1 MSKHMEAAATT
12 QPELFFWERPEL
24 DFPLYDDETMGLW
37 QPILLIGSAV
47 AALVSLSFL
56 PDSRMVKSAA
66 LFLGPLVPY
75 LIVARGN
82 IFTIIKR
89 PRLGDII
96 LVPVTL
102 ILTIAYSLGMGIL
115 LYKLGFEIQG
125 NAVYNETRDA
135 VFFASLF
142 VQLFGEEMV
151 KLNIFLGVLILAFKR
166 TGNRKMS
173 VVAAAT
179 INALNNRFFITYLK
193 LKFPVVVAQ
202 SVKNLERLG
211 PHRCGEPVEILVL
224 ASAPLNLGK
233 GAHSRKEHVLE
244 IFVGGDIFCPKI
256 GLDSKDMLL
265 LACRQSLGHRVIA
278 IHFA

>member
-173 VVAAAT
+173 VVAAVIITLFIFGIAHFRAYNGSLVQ
-179 INALNNRFFITYLK
+179 ILLIQGAGSIFALFCYMR
-193 LKFPVVVAQ
+193 
-202 SVKNLERLG
+202 SKN
-211 PHRCGEPVEILVL
+211 ILTSY
-224 ASAPLNLGK
+224 A
-233 GAHSRKEHVLE
+233 
-244 IFVGGDIFCPKI
+244 
-256 GLDSKDMLL
+256 M
-265 LACRQSLGHRVIA
+265 
-278 IHFA
+278 HFLQDFLFLI

>member
-1 MSKHMEAAATT
+1 MAKHLDAAATT
-12 QPELFFWERPEL
+12 RPELFFWERPEL
-24 DFPLYDDETMGLW
+24 DFPLYNDETMGLW

-115 LYKLGFEIQG
+115 LYNLGFEIQG

-135 VFFASLF
+135 VFFAFLF

-166 TGNRKMS
+166 TGKRKMS
-173 VVAAAT
+173 VVAAVIITLFIFGIAHFRAYNGSLVQ
-179 INALNNRFFITYLK
+179 ILLIQGAGSIFALFCYMR
-193 LKFPVVVAQ
+193 
-202 SVKNLERLG
+202 SKN
-211 PHRCGEPVEILVL
+211 ILTSY
-224 ASAPLNLGK
+224 A
-233 GAHSRKEHVLE
+233 
-244 IFVGGDIFCPKI
+244 
-256 GLDSKDMLL
+256 M
-265 LACRQSLGHRVIA
+265 
-278 IHFA
+278 HFLQDFLFLI

>member
-125 NAVYNETRDA
+125 NGCITRPEMRCSSPP
-135 VFFASLF
+135 FLFSSL
-142 VQLFGEEMV
+142 
-151 KLNIFLGVLILAFKR
+151 A
-166 TGNRKMS
+166 RKWS
-173 VVAAAT
+173 SST
-179 INALNNRFFITYLK
+179 
-193 LKFPVVVAQ
+193 
-202 SVKNLERLG
+202 SS
-211 PHRCGEPVEILVL
+211 
-224 ASAPLNLGK
+224 SA
-233 GAHSRKEHVLE
+233 
-244 IFVGGDIFCPKI
+244 C
-256 GLDSKDMLL
+256 
-265 LACRQSLGHRVIA
+265 
-278 IHFA
+278 